1 MLVRAPS
8 EKHRAQFMARLE
20 NLGLYGELRNLSQT
34 KDTKINKQLL
44 NLQINTRQVLPTM
57 QYEVEVHKS
66 KVKELEAHAEE
77 LEKNIG
83 VYREQ

>member
-1 MLVRAPS
+1 
-8 EKHRAQFMARLE
+8 
-20 NLGLYGELRNLSQT
+20 
-34 KDTKINKQLL
+34 
-44 NLQINTRQVLPTM
+44 M
-57 QYEVEVHKS
+57 QYEVEIHKS